1 MAIST
6 KLLSLLKAL
15 VISYIITGVFLL
27 GIAFALYKFG
37 ISENAVNLA
46 IIVVYVVASFVGGF
60 VAGKMVKE
68 KKYIWGCLL
77 GLAYMAVICVV
88 SFIMNG
94 TLDFS
99 GSSALTALMLCV
111 GGGMLGGML
120 S

>member
-1 MAIST
+1 MTIST
-6 KLLSLLKAL
+6 KLISLLKAL
-15 VISYIITGVFLL
+15 VVSYIITGVLL
-27 GIAFALYKFG
+27 LAVAFVLYKFG
-37 ISENAVNLA
+37 ISESTVNVA

-60 VAGKMVKE
+60 IAGKLVKE
-68 KKYIWGCLL
+68 KKYIWGCFL

-94 TLDFS
+94 TLNFS
-99 GSSALTALMLCV
+99 GSSAVSALLLCI